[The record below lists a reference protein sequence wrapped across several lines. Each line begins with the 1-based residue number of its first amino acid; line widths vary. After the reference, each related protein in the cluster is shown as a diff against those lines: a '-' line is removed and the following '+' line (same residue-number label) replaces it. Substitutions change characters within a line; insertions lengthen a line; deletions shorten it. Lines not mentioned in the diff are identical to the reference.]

1 VAGLRTDVSSYGPRS
16 WLDRWLNLCVSLFI
30 ASAAIYGAVWLIEAV
45 WVPLLVIV
53 GTAVV
58 LVASVTVLWRRHR
71 GW

>member
-1 VAGLRTDVSSYGPRS
+1 MVIPVWRSDPRS
-16 WLDRWLNLCVSLFI
+16 WLDRWVGLCVSLFI

-53 GTAVV
+53 CTVAVLVGTA
-58 LVASVTVLWRRHR
+58 TVLWRWHR

>member
-1 VAGLRTDVSSYGPRS
+1 MTTAVWSSSPRS
-16 WLDRWLNLCVSLFI
+16 LLDRWVNLCVSLFI

-53 GTAVV
+53 GTVAALVV
-58 LVASVTVLWRRHR
+58 TATMLWRRHH

>member
-1 VAGLRTDVSSYGPRS
+1 MTPVWSSGMHS
-16 WLDRWLNLCVSLFI
+16 LLDRWVSLCVSLFI

-53 GTAVV
+53 GTVAV
-58 LVASVTVLWRRHR
+58 LVVTATVLWHRHR